1 MPVPRTRRAFLT
13 STVAVVAAGLLA
25 SCGAEQPSVAP
36 AAHAAPTVPAPAPQA
51 TPADRAPAAPASPA
65 PAAPAAPAA
74 HPAAPPAPPTAQ
86 RSGVDRVDVDKAWTN
101 ATATSG
107 GQLLVS
113 ARSSDRTARLLAYR
127 GDGRLIGEVQNGRGQ
142 RYGGTVF
149 AWQATDP
156 GTVTVRSSSGG
167 SATVPT
173 TPWRPEN

>member
-1 MPVPRTRRAFLT
+1 MSLPHLT
-13 STVAVVAAGLLA
+13 CRGLLA
-25 SCGAEQPSVAP
+25 STVVVLAGALLSACGSE
-36 AAHAAPTVPAPAPQA
+36 VPAPAP
-51 TPADRAPAAPASPA
+51 PAGPVAA
-65 PAAPAAPAA
+65 AAVPGPSQ
-74 HPAAPPAPPTAQ
+74 PTAAASAATSTAAVAPSSPRPLARPVQ
-86 RSGVDRVDVDKAWTN
+86 PAGADRVDVDKCWTN

-113 ARSSDRTARLLAYR
+113 ARSSDRAAHLFAYR
-127 GDGRLIGEVQNGRGQ
+127 ADGRLIGEVQNGRGQ

-167 SATVPT
+167 SATEPT